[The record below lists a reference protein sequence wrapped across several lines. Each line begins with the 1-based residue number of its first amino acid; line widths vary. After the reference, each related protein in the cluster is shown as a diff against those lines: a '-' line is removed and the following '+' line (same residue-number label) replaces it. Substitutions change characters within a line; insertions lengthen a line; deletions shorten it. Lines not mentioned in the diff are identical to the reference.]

1 MYIKISNIKSIT
13 SWIHISLVT
22 AVLFLLSGNF
32 IGCEPEDWI
41 LTVDCNDCYGY
52 EPDSASLIVYL
63 SINAEN
69 DSVPLTFYKGAFEE
83 GNIDWLDTATT
94 EELYLKSEINTE
106 YTVVATYRSG
116 NKTIKAIDGD
126 KMRLYNAADECGSPC
141 YIIKGGIF
149 DVRLME

>member
-1 MYIKISNIKSIT
+1 MFIKISNIEVRG
-13 SWIHISLVT
+13 SWIPLTVVT
-22 AVLFLLSGNF
+22 AILLLLSGNF
-32 IGCEPEDWI
+32 MGCEPEDWI
-41 LTVDCNDCYGY
+41 LSVDCNDCYGY

-63 SINAEN
+63 TINAEN

-94 EELYLKSEINTE
+94 DELHLKSEINTE

-116 NKTIKAIDGD
+116 SDTIKAIDGD

-149 DVRLME
+149 DLRLMD